1 WVMNMLNII
10 PSLFTF
16 AVFPVLARQ
25 AAVDRARLRRSYHLS
40 VKLLTVVALPTAVLM
55 TLIAAPLVWLLS
67 GPLYLP
73 HGAVALRLLVWSIA
87 FGWINSLTNYVLI
100 ALNRQRY
107 VVWASAA
114 RVVFAI
120 AANLL
125 LVPRF
130 SYVAS
135 AWIIIGGELLLTA
148 LFAVD
153 VRRHLGPIGWGEVLG
168 RPTLAAMAM
177 GAAAWAVG
185 AYSRPL
191 AVISSLLVYPVALVL
206 LRILTPEE
214 RRQLASLLPASLRK
228 ALSRAAPGSVSS

>member
-1 WVMNMLNII
+1 MNMLNII

-25 AAVDRARLRRSYHLS
+25 AAVDRARLRRSYSLS
-40 VKLLTVVALPTAVLM
+40 VKLLTTVALPTAVLM
-55 TLIAAPLVWLLS
+55 ALVAAPLVWLLS
-67 GPLYLP
+67 GPQYLP

-87 FGWINSLTNYVLI
+87 SGWMNSLTNYLLI

-114 RVVFAI
+114 RVVYAVV
-120 AANLL
+120 ANLL
-125 LVPRF
+125 LVPRY

-135 AWIIIGGELLLTA
+135 AWIIIGGEVLLNL

-153 VRRHLGPIGWGEVLG
+153 VRRHLGSLAWGKVLG
-168 RPTLAAMAM
+168 RPALAGVAM
-177 GAAAWAVG
+177 GATAWAVG

-191 AVISSLLVYPVALVL
+191 ALLSSLVVYILALVL
-206 LRILTPEE
+206 LRVLTPEE
-214 RRQLASLLPASLRK
+214 RSQLTSLLPAPLRK
-228 ALSRAAPGSVSS
+228 ALGRAALGSCR